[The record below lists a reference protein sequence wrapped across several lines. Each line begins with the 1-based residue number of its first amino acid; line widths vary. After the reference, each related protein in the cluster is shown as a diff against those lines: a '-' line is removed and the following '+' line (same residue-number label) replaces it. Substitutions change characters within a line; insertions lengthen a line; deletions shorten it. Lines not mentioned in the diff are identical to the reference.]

1 MRKLILLFVYIII
14 VYLNSG
20 EILKFNATSW
30 TVRETRGNG
39 QEILW
44 VDIYNGYAKV
54 VTIPFKNIKFIEEK

>member
-54 VTIPFKNIKFIEEK
+54 ATIPFKNIKFIEEK